1 MYQYASSLH
10 IYNGAQSVRYGAA
23 GSKQFNYFFWR
34 IIMDVFAQL
43 FKSPVGM
50 MSLATIAFIIVI
62 AVFMFFWV
70 KKQADNDKK

>member
-1 MYQYASSLH
+1 
-10 IYNGAQSVRYGAA
+10 
-23 GSKQFNYFFWR
+23 
-34 IIMDVFAQL
+34 MDVFAQL

-70 KKQADNDKK
+70 KKQADNDKKINRIFNFLLMCVCLGVDE